1 MAAPSPILFTIPNFI
16 TAGSGRAM
24 LNIIERLDRKRF
36 APGVCVSKKG
46 GDLDTLVDR
55 LGIPFL
61 EADFTVPPRPYLT
74 LVARAWKRVANS
86 AAFGLLCGIRSTI
99 RTIILSRLLPGCLA
113 QGLGFTQKRIW
124 VGVAE
129 PGTCGRDLR

>member
-1 MAAPSPILFTIPNFI
+1 MSLPILFTIPNFI

-74 LVARAWKRVANS
+74 LVARAWKAGRKFRCFRFALWHS
-86 AAFGLLCGIRSTI
+86 FHYSDDYTES
-99 RTIILSRLLPGCLA
+99 IIAR
-113 QGLGFTQKRIW
+113 
-124 VGVAE
+124 
-129 PGTCGRDLR
+129 